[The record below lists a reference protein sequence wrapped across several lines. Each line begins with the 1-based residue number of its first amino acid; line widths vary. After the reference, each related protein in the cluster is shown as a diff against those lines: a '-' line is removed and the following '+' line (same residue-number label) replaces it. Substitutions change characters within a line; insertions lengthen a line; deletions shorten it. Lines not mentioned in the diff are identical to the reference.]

1 MLTFVPDCLKTKKV
15 CKNAV
20 KTLPFVIKYVSDCY
34 KTKEMCDKVILE
46 KGSVRI
52 YSWLLKRS
60 KNVW

>member
-34 KTKEMCDKVILE
+34 KTK
-46 KGSVRI
+46 
-52 YSWLLKRS
+52 
-60 KNVW
+60 